1 MTDKNIK
8 TIFASVTA
16 EKKVSGKLVV
26 LLVAMFA
33 AFILQLSVY
42 LIFCRTPL
50 TEKLLTRTAVLT
62 AALLN
67 RQKLW

>member
-26 LLVAMFA
+26 FLVAMFA
-33 AFILQLSVY
+33 AFIIAAAY
-42 LIFCRTPL
+42 LIFCR
-50 TEKLLTRTAVLT
+50 V
-62 AALLN
+62 
-67 RQKLW
+67 Q